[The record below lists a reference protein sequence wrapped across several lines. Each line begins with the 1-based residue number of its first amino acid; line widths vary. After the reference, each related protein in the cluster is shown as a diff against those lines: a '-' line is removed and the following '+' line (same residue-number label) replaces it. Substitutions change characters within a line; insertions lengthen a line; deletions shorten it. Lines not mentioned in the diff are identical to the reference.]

1 MSKYSFGVKIEVVG
15 SDLTPTDVSIG
26 LVNGVFE
33 WFLGGDFPDDN
44 PYNIGRG
51 ILASDGIGS
60 ISKSVKIERFGDIA
74 NINGLDLTIRNTDIF
89 WKKFLLAYGNNVSL
103 HGARCYVKEY
113 INGIFQKDIFAGV
126 CDLPSFDKSVYKIPV
141 RSNQNVRDSD
151 LSLTITENYK
161 ESSNANLDVKIFTSS
176 EAIGEVLPITLGE
189 NEKTYFLKT
198 GDRTEIVKTFDDLES
213 YFVFPLD
220 DSNTGD
226 YNDLTLKVSGGGNG
240 LDLTNLTALM
250 NEGFLYLKC
259 IRGDQLGNISKVTNL
274 VQGSPQIERLTVT
287 TIHSFK
293 QPAPTTP
300 VTIAT
305 SDLLY
310 QFVDIRI
317 EYNSDFW
324 VSQGF
329 YNSDD
334 TKITSSADIY
344 SYEQGYKELPSFT
357 LDINQAQLNEN
368 ELIQVDSEFTEDSSN
383 VLGFQIR
390 QPNNIYNKD
399 STKYLDNG
407 ISWGYAVS
415 YTHLTLPTKRIV

>member
-1 MSKYSFGVKIEVVG
+1 MSKYSFSVRIEVVG
-15 SDLTPTDVSIG
+15 SDLTPTDTSIG
-26 LVNGVFE
+26 LNNGVFE
-33 WFLGGDFPDDN
+33 WFLGGDFPDTN

-89 WKKFLLAYGNNVSL
+89 WKKFLLAYGDNVSL

-113 INGIFQKDIFAGV
+113 INGVFQKDIFAGV

-176 EAIGEVLPITLGE
+176 EAIGQVLPITLGE

-226 YNDLTLKVSGGGNG
+226 YNGLTLKVSGGGNG

-250 NEGFLYLKC
+250 NEGYLYLKC

-274 VQGSPQIERLTVT
+274 VQGSPEIERLTVT

-300 VTIAT
+300 VTIGA

-368 ELIQVDSEFTEDSSN
+368 ELIQVDSEFT
-383 VLGFQIR
+383 
-390 QPNNIYNKD
+390 
-399 STKYLDNG
+399 
-407 ISWGYAVS
+407 
-415 YTHLTLPTKRIV
+415 